1 MNTHGQAVDP
11 GGRIHTV
18 VWHCT
23 EETLRAEG
31 SRPGKERWGVEKAR
45 RYHHYWRD
53 DNGSWQHREL
63 PWVSG
68 TRPKLF
74 TDERSNTFLV
84 YQQEGNLEIAA
95 ASAKS
100 GYTDWRVIHTE
111 PGPFVNEMLGDPYR
125 WAREGILSVMVQTMP
140 ENPEDP
146 TPLRIL
152 DFKMK

>member
-1 MNTHGQAVDP
+1 MDA
-11 GGRIHTV
+11 RIRPV
-18 VWHCT
+18 PDFLCGV
-23 EETLRAEG
+23 TLRAEG
-31 SRPGKERWGVEKAR
+31 SRPGEERWGVEKAR

-53 DNGSWQHREL
+53 DSGTWQHREL

-74 TDERSNTFLV
+74 IDERSNTLLI
-84 YQQEGNLEIAA
+84 YQKEGDLEIAA
-95 ASAKS
+95 ASPKS
-100 GYTDWRVIHTE
+100 GYTDWRVIHKE

-125 WAREGILSVMVQTMP
+125 WTREGILSVQVQTMP
-140 ENPEDP
+140 ENPQDP